1 MGLSMQIL
9 GNPIVYSIFPAGSVV
24 NINPTGGRSGA
35 KVRKF
40 LEIQWHAVFHQ
51 TGFLLGCRSC
61 PSFLCYID
69 TYLSAPSASVRLSV
83 SGFLGVLA
91 DYSVTIRY
99 LLGRSKGCGTLD
111 CFEAV
116 LSNASGTSEV

>member
-1 MGLSMQIL
+1 MLIFFKFIPKANEMQGLL
-9 GNPIVYSIFPAGSVV
+9 WGLLPWVPSISSPC
-24 NINPTGGRSGA
+24 R
-35 KVRKF
+35 
-40 LEIQWHAVFHQ
+40 
-51 TGFLLGCRSC
+51 RSC
-61 PSFLCYID
+61 SSLLCYID